1 MDNIQIR
8 VAKISD
14 CTKLAYLQKEIWE
27 SNFKDIY
34 PIEKLKNF
42 DYNIKQKKF
51 VKFRIKKIQANLFN
65 TLFYLKHV

>member
-51 VKFRIKKIQANLFN
+51 VKFRII
-65 TLFYLKHV
+65 